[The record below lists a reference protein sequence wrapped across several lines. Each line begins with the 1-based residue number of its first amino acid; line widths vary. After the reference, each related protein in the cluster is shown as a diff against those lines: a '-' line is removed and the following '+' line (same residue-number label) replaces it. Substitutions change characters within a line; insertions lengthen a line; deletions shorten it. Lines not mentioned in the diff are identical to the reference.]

1 MYASGFLGDCISTV
15 IAQKTW
21 LYTLFGGIC
30 HIVGLISERNK
41 KSKRTELKSDT
52 LAKIKIL

>member
-1 MYASGFLGDCISTV
+1 MALHSFWGNMPHCWIDKLE
-15 IAQKTW
+15 K
-21 LYTLFGGIC
+21 L
-30 HIVGLISERNK
+30 

>member
-1 MYASGFLGDCISTV
+1 LVFGDCISTV

>member
-1 MYASGFLGDCISTV
+1 MQVGFWGLYFYCYSDKKI
-15 IAQKTW
+15 W

>member
-1 MYASGFLGDCISTV
+1 MQVVFGG
-15 IAQKTW
+15 
-21 LYTLFGGIC
+21 LYFYCYSAKNMALHSFWGIC